1 MPSGIDA
8 QPVPKTALFSSLPPE
23 WEFDLI
29 PQIQALLRERK
40 QKVFVLDDDPT
51 GTQTVYDTVVLTE
64 WSVDALGREMQS
76 PDTICYIL
84 TNSRSVDANRAA
96 AINREIANN
105 LQAASDL
112 ADRPFTI
119 ISRSDSTL
127 RGHFP
132 AETDALAS
140 SLAARPDGILIV
152 PAFMAG
158 GRYTIRGVHYVEEG
172 SALIPAAAT
181 PFARDPVFAYANSEL
196 SKWVEEKTQGEISA
210 RDVVRLSI
218 DEIRLGG
225 PSAVYEVLKQLGDG
239 AICVV
244 DAVSERDLEVLA
256 LACLRAESA
265 GKNLIYRTAA
275 SFAGIRGGIPI
286 RAPLKA
292 NEMKL
297 MPERGGLVVVGSFVE
312 KSSEQLA
319 VLLESGEARGVEVK
333 VPELLD
339 SPESASF
346 IEPIAE
352 ELNSI
357 LEVGI
362 HAVVYTSRQLVAG
375 QDERAN
381 FQIGKRV
388 SECLVQ
394 IVRGLR
400 IPPRFIIAKGGI
412 TSSDLATE
420 ALSITRARV
429 LGQILPG
436 IPVWQPDVS
445 SRYPGGTYVVFP
457 GNVGDKRALLRAV
470 QILSES
476 GS

>member
-1 MPSGIDA
+1 M
-8 QPVPKTALFSSLPPE
+8 QKTALLSSLPPE
-23 WEFDLI
+23 WELDLI
-29 PQIQALLRERK
+29 PQIQALLRETN

-64 WSVDALGREMQS
+64 WSLDALGREMQS

-84 TNSRSVDANRAA
+84 TNSRSVDAQRAA
-96 AINREIANN
+96 AINKEIAKN
-105 LQAASDL
+105 LQVASDL

-158 GRYTIRGVHYVEEG
+158 GRYTIRGTHYVEEG
-172 SALIPAAAT
+172 STLIPAAAT

-210 RDVVRLSI
+210 QDVFRLSL
-218 DEIRLGG
+218 DQIRLGG
-225 PSAVYEVLKQLGDG
+225 PSAVYDVLKQLRDG

-275 SFAGIRGGIPI
+275 SFAGIRGGLPI

-292 NEMKL
+292 NEL
-297 MPERGGLVVVGSFVE
+297 HPMPERGGLVVVGSFVE

-319 VLLESGEARGVEVK
+319 VLLESGDARGLEVK

-339 SPESASF
+339 SSESATF
-346 IEPIAE
+346 IEPIVE

-375 QDERAN
+375 QDETAN
-381 FQIGKRV
+381 FQIGRRV
-388 SECLVQ
+388 SKCLVQ

-400 IPPRFIIAKGGI
+400 IPPRFIIAKGGV

-420 ALSITRARV
+420 ALSITRASV

-436 IPVWQPDVS
+436 IPVWQPDAS
-445 SRYPGGTYVVFP
+445 SRYPDGTYVVFP

-470 QILSES
+470 QILSGS